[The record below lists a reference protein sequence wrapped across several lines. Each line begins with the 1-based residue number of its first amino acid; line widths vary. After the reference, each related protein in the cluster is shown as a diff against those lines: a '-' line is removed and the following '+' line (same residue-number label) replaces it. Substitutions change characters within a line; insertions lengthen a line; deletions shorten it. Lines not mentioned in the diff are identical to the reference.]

1 MRIIFTFYFVLLSFN
16 MIGQETE
23 NLLPVAISSEKVNP
37 GNTIRIRCGTTMPS
51 SRQPLIV
58 IDGVPVESEK
68 MKEIDPNDIESLAVL
83 KDAAAS
89 SIYGCRA
96 ANGVIVITTK
106 NARTREFQIKDVLDE
121 SNVAGAT
128 VCFVSARNQKDTLMF
143 VSNDRGIVTT
153 NKLKAGE
160 EYEIKITS
168 VGYKNLSVLYKNI
181 RNGINSFSLERE
193 IVIAEPVV
201 VTSYGRTIKC
211 SRNCCCLLTTNC
223 RLHVKKNADDKA
235 GSTIYP
241 NPVQRGKTATIETNN
256 SQDNL
261 VNVRLM
267 TIDGRLLLS
276 QARKTYKGINR
287 VSISIDNR
295 WSAGVYFIQVVDDK
309 GSIVKQEK
317 IIIQ

>member
-1 MRIIFTFYFVLLSFN
+1 
-16 MIGQETE
+16 MIGQVSE
-23 NLLPVAISSEKVNP
+23 NPLPVAISSEKVNP
-37 GNTIRIRCGTTMPS
+37 GNTIRIRCRTTMPS

-58 IDGVPVESEK
+58 IDGVPVEYEK
-68 MKEIDPNDIESLAVL
+68 MKEIDPNDIENIAVL

-128 VCFVSARNQKDTLMF
+128 VRFVSARDKKDTLMF

-168 VGYKNLSVLYKNI
+168 VGYKSLSVLYKNI
-181 RNGINSFSLERE
+181 RNTVNSFSLERE

-201 VTSYGRTIKC
+201 VTSYGRTIRC
-211 SRNCCCLLTTNC
+211 SRNGCWLLTTNC

-235 GSTIYP
+235 GSLIYP
-241 NPVQRGKTATIETNN
+241 NPVQRGRNVTIEIN
-256 SQDNL
+256 SYQSDL
-261 VNVRLM
+261 LYVKVITL
-267 TIDGRLLLS
+267 DGRQLLL
-276 QARKTYKGINR
+276 QTQKTYKGVNR
-287 VSISIDNR
+287 FSVNIDNR
-295 WSAGVYFIQVVDDK
+295 WSAGVYFLQIVDEK
-309 GSIVKQEK
+309 RSVIKQEK